1 MGLELCMASASSP
14 RSETLVPAPAEDLCL
29 TFANTRYWRGSDPA
43 TETLGNAE
51 DLATW
56 LKANAP
62 MPAAATARKA
72 AATSFDLDAMFDAA
86 LAVRES
92 IYALFLAIGEGRP
105 LPEADL
111 AAFNRALATAPRK
124 LGVSASEGAYAWI
137 VEQPQASLGDALAP
151 VLWSAADLLTQSG
164 SRRIRRCANDKCKW
178 VFVDRS
184 KGGTRRW
191 CDMSACGNRA
201 KSHRHYAR
209 LKKN

>member
-1 MGLELCMASASSP
+1 MGLELGMTSASSP

-56 LKANAP
+56 LKANA
-62 MPAAATARKA
+62 
-72 AATSFDLDAMFDAA
+72 
-86 LAVRES
+86 AVRES

-137 VEQPQASLGDALAP
+137 VEPPQASLGDALAP

-209 LKKN
+209 SKKS

>member
-1 MGLELCMASASSP
+1 MASASPP
-14 RSETLVPAPAEDLCL
+14 RPQTLVPAPAEELCL
-29 TFANTRYWRGSDPA
+29 SFANTRYWRGSDPA
-43 TETLGNAE
+43 TETLGNAG
-51 DLATW
+51 DLANW
-56 LKANAP
+56 LEANAP
-62 MPAAATARKA
+62 MPVAAAAGKA
-72 AATSFDLDAMFDAA
+72 AATDFDLDAMFDAA

-105 LPEADL
+105 LPEANL
-111 AAFNRALATAPRK
+111 AAFNQALAAAPRK
-124 LGVSASEGAYAWI
+124 LGVSASDGAYAWI
-137 VEQPQASLGDALAP
+137 VEQPQASLGGVLAP

-164 SRRIRRCANDKCKW
+164 SRRIRCCANDKCKW

-209 LKKN
+209 LKKS